1 MSTWSA
7 LDHAHMA
14 QALALAARGT
24 DTTDPNPRVGCVLAH
39 GAEVV
44 GEGWHMRAGEGHAE
58 VHALRAAG
66 DRAAGATAYVTLE
79 PCAHH
84 GRTPPCAEALVA
96 AGVAR
101 VVAACEDP
109 FPQVA
114 GRGIG
119 ILRAAGVVVELGLMR
134 EPAREL
140 NRGFFSRIERGRP
153 WLRLKLAASLDGR
166 TALGDGR
173 SHWITGEAA
182 RRDVHQWRA
191 RSSAILTGIGTVLAD
206 DPALTVRLADTAPGR
221 PPLRVVVDTHLRTPP
236 TARVLDE
243 SAPTVVF
250 CAPDAVARNRGIRPE
265 RVVSVPQ
272 HVTGIG
278 LAVALAE
285 LAQRDCNEVQVE
297 AGPTLSGAFVHA
309 GLVDELL
316 LYLNPSL
323 IGDTGRPLLQLPPLE
338 SLDERARWRTLDTRM
353 VGADLRM
360 LLRPQ

>member
-44 GEGWHMRAGEGHAE
+44 GEGWHVRAGEGHAE

-166 TALGDGR
+166 DR
-173 SHWITGEAA
+173 KS
-182 RRDVHQWRA
+182 
-191 RSSAILTGIGTVLAD
+191 
-206 DPALTVRLADTAPGR
+206 
-221 PPLRVVVDTHLRTPP
+221 VV
-236 TARVLDE
+236 
-243 SAPTVVF
+243 
-250 CAPDAVARNRGIRPE
+250 
-265 RVVSVPQ
+265 
-272 HVTGIG
+272 
-278 LAVALAE
+278 
-285 LAQRDCNEVQVE
+285 
-297 AGPTLSGAFVHA
+297 
-309 GLVDELL
+309 
-316 LYLNPSL
+316 
-323 IGDTGRPLLQLPPLE
+323 
-338 SLDERARWRTLDTRM
+338 
-353 VGADLRM
+353 
-360 LLRPQ
+360 